1 MDAVH
6 FIQAMV
12 APAVMISA
20 CGLLLLGMNNKYSLI
35 VNRIRLLNA
44 EMRENPPVDRAEC
57 IRKQMPYLQKR
68 MKLVKNAVWLYTVSV
83 IFFVISML
91 IIGFS
96 FFAGQEYFYPV
107 IISFITG
114 VVFIMIGS
122 INAAEETR
130 LGYKIVSEIEL
141 KKNFG

>member
-1 MDAVH
+1 MESVH

-20 CGLLLLGMNNKYSLI
+20 CGLLLLGMNNKYSLV

-44 EMRENPPVDRAEC
+44 EMREGPDETRAKC
-57 IRKQMPYLQKR
+57 IKRQIPYLKKR
-68 MKLVKNAVWLYTVSV
+68 MRLIRNAVWFYTVSV
-83 IFFVISML
+83 IFFVMAML
-91 IIGFS
+91 IIGVS
-96 FFAGQEYFYPV
+96 FLASKQFFYPL
-107 IISFITG
+107 IISFVTG
-114 VVFIMIGS
+114 VIFIILGS
-122 INAAEETR
+122 VNAAEETR